1 MRPSHSTRGVAELL
15 LSQGGPHAAA
25 FALGFSGERDTPLR
39 INELDLPWMGVED
52 DVDDA
57 PASGFRIAVLS
68 GWVHAIGARLRRPTL
83 APHT

>member
-1 MRPSHSTRGVAELL
+1 MMSSHSTRGVVEFLF
-15 LSQGGPHAAA
+15 SEGGPHSAA
-25 FALGFSGERDTPLR
+25 FVLGFSSERDTPLR
-39 INELDLPWMGVED
+39 INELGLPDVGVKD
-52 DVDDA
+52 DVDDS